1 MEGVLFASF
10 AIVGS
15 QIREGNWTSILL
27 EFTCLVDVNLVAL
40 SFLVAILLW
49 SKTLADVLSHPRREK
64 LSRCNM
70 LMEKVKCGFLCSYDN
85 IYAWHMENAWLISLT
100 WIFVVDK

>member
-1 MEGVLFASF
+1 MLEGVLFAYF

-15 QIREGNWTSILL
+15 QIREGNWISILL

-40 SFLVAILLW
+40 YFSVAILLC
-49 SKTLADVLSHPRREK
+49 SKTLAEVLSHPRREK

-70 LMEKVKCGFLCSYDN
+70 LMEKVNVAFSVLMITFMHG
-85 IYAWHMENAWLISLT
+85 T
-100 WIFVVDK
+100 WRMHG

>member
-1 MEGVLFASF
+1 LDTYARAQPHSFSVLPVGQREVEGVLASF

-15 QIREGNWTSILL
+15 QIREGNWTSIPL

-49 SKTLADVLSHPRREK
+49 SKILAEVLSHPR
-64 LSRCNM
+64 
-70 LMEKVKCGFLCSYDN
+70 
-85 IYAWHMENAWLISLT
+85 
-100 WIFVVDK
+100 

>member
-1 MEGVLFASF
+1 VEGVLFAYF

-49 SKTLADVLSHPRREK
+49 AKMLAEVLSHPRREK

-70 LMEKVKCGFLCSYDN
+70 LMEKVNVAFSVLMITFMHG
-85 IYAWHMENAWLISLT
+85 T
-100 WIFVVDK
+100 WRMHG

>member
-1 MEGVLFASF
+1 MEGVLFAYF

-15 QIREGNWTSILL
+15 QFREGNWISILL

-49 SKTLADVLSHPRREK
+49 AKMLAEVLSHPRREK

-70 LMEKVKCGFLCSYDN
+70 LMEKVNVAFSVLMITFMHG
-85 IYAWHMENAWLISLT
+85 
-100 WIFVVDK
+100 